1 MTTVKINDKNLAN
14 TTRIRDIEA
23 GELFRNDSGEVYVMT
38 DEIDQK
44 DKLLALLISEKRGDF
59 GLLVHFDECDRVTR
73 LDGTI
78 SVTIN

>member
-23 GELFRNDSGEVYVMT
+23 GELFRNDADEIYIMT
-38 DEIDQK
+38 DEIDQN
-44 DKLLALLISEKRGDF
+44 DKPLALLISETRDF
-59 GLLVHFDECDRVTR
+59 GILVHFDECERVTR

-78 SVTIN
+78 SIEIN